1 MGVPREPT
9 DMQESPLPSR
19 RMPHRPDRVNV
30 LGVGVSAISTRDALA
45 VIDDAIAAGERS
57 YVCVTGVHGVM
68 ESCED
73 PDLRL
78 IHNRARLV
86 TPDGMPMVW
95 IAWLR
100 GLRHVERVYGPDLMI
115 ECCRESVS
123 KGYRHFLYGGAPGV
137 AERLDARLQER
148 IPGLIVAGTF
158 TPPFRDLSEGEEREM
173 LDRIAAARPDIVWV
187 GLSTPKQERW
197 MARYVDRLGV
207 PVLIGVGAAFDFHAG
222 LKKQAPRWIQR
233 SGFEWLFRLS
243 AEPRRLWRRYL
254 SNNPR
259 FVWRYL
265 LQLCGF
271 TRYEIVGDP
280 QR

>member
-1 MGVPREPT
+1 
-9 DMQESPLPSR
+9 
-19 RMPHRPDRVNV
+19 
-30 LGVGVSAISTRDALA
+30 
-45 VIDDAIAAGERS
+45 
-57 YVCVTGVHGVM
+57 
-68 ESCED
+68 
-73 PDLRL
+73 
-78 IHNRARLV
+78 
-86 TPDGMPMVW
+86 
-95 IAWLR
+95 
-100 GLRHVERVYGPDLMI
+100 
-115 ECCRESVS
+115 
-123 KGYRHFLYGGAPGV
+123 V
-137 AERLDARLQER
+137 AERLEARLQER

-197 MARYVDRLGV
+197 MARYVGRLGV